1 MSYTSAVTLS
11 NPQAPGDGRRP
22 SPDHAQ
28 ALSAS
33 RRLSPAAAFL
43 LLASITVSFLAGSS
57 APTPLYPIYMAQWGL
72 TPLMITMIFG
82 IYALAVL
89 LALLI
94 AGRLSDHLGRRP
106 VLLTAVLAQ
115 AATMVLFATAT
126 SLAGLL
132 VARVVQGLTTG
143 AAIGA
148 VGAAMID
155 LDKTRGTVA
164 NAVAPPFGT
173 ATGALVAGVLVQYL
187 PLPTHL
193 VYAVFGIVFILQAV
207 GLAFMTDSIAP
218 RGGVLPSLKPQLS
231 LPRATREPL
240 LLALPVLVA
249 VWALAGFYGSLG
261 PMLVRGML
269 GSNSPLLGG
278 LSLFVLAACG
288 GLSVLVF
295 QHREPKD
302 MMMFGVASLFAGV
315 AIAVLSLPYSAIAFF
330 FLGTAIAGVGFGAGF
345 QGAVRTVVPFAAPH
359 ERAGVLSI
367 VFIISYIAMGVPAV
381 VAGWMIAQHGNI
393 LATAQTFGAAIMALA
408 CTALLGR
415 VLRARR
421 YAEAVR

>member
-28 ALSAS
+28 ARSAK

-57 APTPLYPIYMAQWGL
+57 APTPLYPLYMAQWGL
-72 TPLMITMIFG
+72 TPLTITLIFG

-89 LALLI
+89 LALLV

-106 VLLTAVLAQ
+106 VLLTAALAQ
-115 AATMVLFATAT
+115 AATMVLFGIAT
-126 SLAGLL
+126 SLTGLL
-132 VARVVQGLTTG
+132 LARVVQGLMTG

-173 ATGALVAGVLVQYL
+173 AMGALVAGVLVQYL
-187 PLPTHL
+187 PFPTHL
-193 VYAVFGIVFILQAV
+193 VYVVFGMVFVIQAI
-207 GLAFMTDSIAP
+207 GLAYMTESIAP
-218 RGGVLPSLKPQLS
+218 RGSVLSSLKPQLS

-261 PMLVRGML
+261 PMLVRTML
-269 GSNSPLLGG
+269 GSNAPLLGG
-278 LSLFVLAACG
+278 LSLFV
-288 GLSVLVF
+288 
-295 QHREPKD
+295 
-302 MMMFGVASLFAGV
+302 
-315 AIAVLSLPYSAIAFF
+315 
-330 FLGTAIAGVGFGAGF
+330 
-345 QGAVRTVVPFAAPH
+345 
-359 ERAGVLSI
+359 
-367 VFIISYIAMGVPAV
+367 
-381 VAGWMIAQHGNI
+381 
-393 LATAQTFGAAIMALA
+393 
-408 CTALLGR
+408 
-415 VLRARR
+415 
-421 YAEAVR
+421 

>member
-1 MSYTSAVTLS
+1 MSYTSAATLNS
-11 NPQAPGDGRRP
+11 PAVAARSDG
-22 SPDHAQ
+22 
-28 ALSAS
+28 
-33 RRLSPAAAFL
+33 RRLSPTAAFL

-57 APTPLYPIYMAQWGL
+57 APTPLYPVYMAQWGL
-72 TPLMITMIFG
+72 TPLTITVIFG

-89 LALLI
+89 VALLI
-94 AGRLSDHLGRRP
+94 AGRISDHLGRRP
-106 VLLTAVLAQ
+106 VLFTAALAQ

-143 AAIGA
+143 AALGA

-164 NAVAPPFGT
+164 NAVTPPFGT
-173 ATGALVAGVLVQYL
+173 ATGALAAGILVQYL
-187 PLPTHL
+187 PFPTHL
-193 VYAVFGIVFILQAV
+193 VYAIFAMIFILQAI
-207 GLAFMTDSIAP
+207 GLAYMPDSIAP
-218 RGGVLPSLKPQLS
+218 RGKVLASLKPQLS

-240 LLALPVLVA
+240 LLALPALVA

-269 GSNSPLLGG
+269 GSSSPLLGG

-288 GLSVLVF
+288 GVAVLLL

-302 MMMFGVASLFAGV
+302 MMMLGVASLFAGV
-315 AIAVLSLPYSAIAFF
+315 AIAVASVPYNAIGLF
-330 FLGTAIAGVGFGAGF
+330 FLGTAVAGVGFGAGF
-345 QGAVRTVVPFAAPH
+345 QGAVRTVVSLAAPH

-367 VFIISYIAMGVPAV
+367 VFVICYIAMGVPAV
-381 VAGWMIAQHGNI
+381 VAGWMIAQHGSMV
-393 LATAQTFGAAIMALA
+393 ATAQIFGAVILALA
-408 CTALLGR
+408 GTALVGSVFRALTKRERR
-415 VLRARR
+415 VA
-421 YAEAVR
+421 AS

>member
-1 MSYTSAVTLS
+1 MSYTSAVTL
-11 NPQAPGDGRRP
+11 NTPA
-22 SPDHAQ
+22 
-28 ALSAS
+28 ALARSES

-57 APTPLYPIYMAQWGL
+57 APTPLYPVYMAQWGL
-72 TPLMITMIFG
+72 TPLTITVVFG

-89 LALLI
+89 VALLV

-106 VLLTAVLAQ
+106 VLLTAALAQ

-126 SLAGLL
+126 SLTGLL
-132 VARVVQGLTTG
+132 LARIVQGLTTG
-143 AAIGA
+143 AALGA

-164 NAVAPPFGT
+164 NAVTPAFGT
-173 ATGALVAGVLVQYL
+173 ATGALAAGILVQYL
-187 PLPTHL
+187 PFPTHL
-193 VYAVFGIVFILQAV
+193 VYAVFGMVFILQAI
-207 GLAFMTDSIAP
+207 GLAYMTDSIVP
-218 RGGVLPSLKPQLS
+218 RGNVLAFFKPQLS

-261 PMLVRGML
+261 PMLVRSLL
-269 GSNSPLLGG
+269 GSNTPLLGG

-288 GLSVLVF
+288 GLAVLVL

-315 AIAVLSLPYSAIAFF
+315 AIAIASVPYSAIVLFF
-330 FLGTAIAGVGFGAGF
+330 VGTAIAGIGFGTSF
-345 QGAVRTVVPFAAPH
+345 QGAVRTVVPLAAPH

-367 VFIISYIAMGVPAV
+367 VFIICYIAMGVPAV
-381 VAGWMIAQHGNI
+381 VAGWMVAEYGNMV
-393 LATAQTFGAAIMALA
+393 ATAQIFGAVIMALA
-408 CTALLGR
+408 GTALLGS
-415 VLRARR
+415 VLRAVTKRERR
-421 YAEAVR
+421 VAAS